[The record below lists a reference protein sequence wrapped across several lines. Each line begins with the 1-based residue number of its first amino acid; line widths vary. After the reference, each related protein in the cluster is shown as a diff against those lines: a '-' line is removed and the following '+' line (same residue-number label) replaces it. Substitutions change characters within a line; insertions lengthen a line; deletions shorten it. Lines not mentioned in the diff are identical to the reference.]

1 MSENSAVDPRLPKK
15 ARRRDESPPDKPPHP
30 AIYTASTTISM
41 ECDDCVA
48 PKQAISYK
56 DKVMLALKSMDFTL
70 VVKALGCR
78 VGYNVLHNRIL
89 AIWKPAHPIKL
100 VDIENDH
107 FLVKF
112 ASWKDYIHALIDG
125 PWTIFGHYLIMKPWS
140 IDFNPSQALPSR
152 IMAWVRL
159 SGLSITWYK
168 RGLIEAI
175 RARIGSVIKI
185 DYQTDNGRRGCFAQ
199 MAINL
204 NLHKPLV
211 SKIAINASDFC
222 PQKVVHDDKGQEL
235 NQGQHNAPAPVV
247 PSEPYGP
254 WMLVERRRRRP
265 NTKAE
270 PSPKQSNL
278 VSTTNSRYNPIFI
291 ENNDDLHLDAQM
303 DASPQ
308 LETQFEL
315 RQSNGLDDSGKEN
328 INPSNGVKA
337 KGKQT
342 LLICTPH
349 ALALASKN
357 GASVTYSRKVGSNVA
372 TSFEAPPTAIASK
385 KSIMRPSN
393 PAILSTTSNRPNEH
407 GKVVSAIQVRN
418 GSDDLN
424 LAHVGALEDSLM
436 ATLE

>member
-1 MSENSAVDPRLPKK
+1 MSTGSSHIHNQVNDVKCYCGIRSPICSSNKPWNKGGKFYECSQVKEKKCNFFQWLENG
-15 ARRRDESPPDKPPHP
+15 EGC
-30 AIYTASTTISM
+30 
-41 ECDDCVA
+41 EN
-48 PKQAISYK
+48 
-56 DKVMLALKSMDFTL
+56 
-70 VVKALGCR
+70 VVE
-78 VGYNVLHNRIL
+78 
-89 AIWKPAHPIKL
+89 
-100 VDIENDH
+100 D
-107 FLVKF
+107 
-112 ASWKDYIHALIDG
+112 WKDQ
-125 PWTIFGHYLIMKPWS
+125 MKTM
-140 IDFNPSQALPSR
+140 SQ
-152 IMAWVRL
+152 
-159 SGLSITWYK
+159 
-168 RGLIEAI
+168 
-175 RARIGSVIKI
+175 
-185 DYQTDNGRRGCFAQ
+185 
-199 MAINL
+199 
-204 NLHKPLV
+204 
-211 SKIAINASDFC
+211 ASDFC

-372 TSFEAPPTAIASK
+372 TSCRA
-385 KSIMRPSN
+385 R
-393 PAILSTTSNRPNEH
+393 
-407 GKVVSAIQVRN
+407 KVGIHIQV
-418 GSDDLN
+418 
-424 LAHVGALEDSLM
+424 
-436 ATLE
+436 